1 MRWFVLFHFLFLIFK
16 CFPPEHSPSG
26 LKWVG
31 WHWGLTKGP
40 WVPVLTGASLD
51 PTQASLKSRHLKVS
65 ILVSSAIP
73 TKSISIKLSLLA
85 VIEKLMIS

>member
-1 MRWFVLFHFLFLIFK
+1 MRWFVLLHFLFLIFK
-16 CFPPEHSPSG
+16 HFPPEHSPSW

-31 WHWGLTKGP
+31 WHWGLSKGH
-40 WVPVLTGASLD
+40 WVPVLTGPSLD
-51 PTQASLKSRHLKVS
+51 PTQASLPRHLKVS

-73 TKSISIKLSLLA
+73 TKSISIKSSFLA